1 MNTPLTSSR
10 DVESL
15 FEIAETLDRTD
26 LVRLLASSMQDMLS
40 DGVDAVEIH
49 VSCTEIRLHL
59 GIRAEDLRRAL
70 H

>member
-1 MNTPLTSSR
+1 MQTPLTSAS

-15 FEIAETLDRTD
+15 FEIAETLDRD
-26 LVRLLASSMQDMLS
+26 NLVRLLASSMQDMLA
-40 DGVDAVEIH
+40 DGIDAAEIH